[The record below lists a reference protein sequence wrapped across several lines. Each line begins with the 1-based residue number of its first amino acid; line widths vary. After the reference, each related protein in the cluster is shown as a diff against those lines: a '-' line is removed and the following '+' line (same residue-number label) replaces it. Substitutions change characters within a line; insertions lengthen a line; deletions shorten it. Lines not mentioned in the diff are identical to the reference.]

1 MSYYDEENGGN
12 GSGFKPKKKKWNP
25 KAAKPKEKI
34 PFYKREIVYDEQ
46 KLKIYAIN
54 KLSKQD
60 WGRKELF
67 TKMSRYQ
74 KDPDIVNKV
83 LDLLENAGY
92 LSDKRRINSV
102 LKQFSTREAVNK
114 TKQRLAQ
121 KGFTKEQIK
130 EVVEEREEQSQ
141 YEEVDEN
148 LPFTIL
154 ERKFRNIRS
163 LVGEY
168 TFEEKQKVKEKMTRF
183 LAGRGFSFDDIRKAM
198 NEFFNGDFE
207 E

>member
-1 MSYYDEENGGN
+1 MSYYDAYEGN
-12 GSGFKPKKKKWNP
+12 GSSFKPKKKKWNP
-25 KAAKPKEKI
+25 KAAKPKEKG
-34 PFYKREIVYDEQ
+34 PFYKREIIYDEQ
-46 KLKIYAIN
+46 KLKNYAIN

-67 TKMSRYQ
+67 LKMSRYQ
-74 KDPDIVNKV
+74 KDADIVNKV

-114 TKQRLAQ
+114 TKQRLTQ
-121 KGFTKEQIK
+121 KGFTKDQIK

-154 ERKFRNIRS
+154 ERKFRNIRPF
-163 LVGEY
+163 VGEY

-198 NEFFNGDFE
+198 NEFFNGDLE